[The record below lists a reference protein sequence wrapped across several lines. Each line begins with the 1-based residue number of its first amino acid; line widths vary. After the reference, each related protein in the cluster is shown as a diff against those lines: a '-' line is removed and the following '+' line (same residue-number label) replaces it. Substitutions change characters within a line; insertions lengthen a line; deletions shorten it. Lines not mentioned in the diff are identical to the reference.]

1 MTYITHH
8 TLSGP
13 TPRPILIHSA
23 GALAPAT
30 RFIHIWAHI
39 ERAPLDDEWCGAPS
53 RTGGAAPSRHLQQ
66 ASSAGKVPAWLQ
78 ARRAAEAH
86 DAEVR
91 ECVRAVAEMWPGR
104 TRMDVVRGRE
114 VACRRVIGLSPSEM
128 GSERSGR
135 VTTSSK
141 LYMSCSP
148 QTWCDTEQQRTMQRT
163 GHENGALRHLTSGAA
178 RSGCWLVVRLVVTRA
193 RFMLLISFLSNGCL
207 G

>member
-1 MTYITHH
+1 M
-8 TLSGP
+8 
-13 TPRPILIHSA
+13 
-23 GALAPAT
+23 
-30 RFIHIWAHI
+30 
-39 ERAPLDDEWCGAPS
+39 
-53 RTGGAAPSRHLQQ
+53 
-66 ASSAGKVPAWLQ
+66 PAWLQ

-163 GHENGALRHLTSGAA
+163 GHENGALSFEAFDERRRTKLARVQRTRIQAHRTNGCQGASGAPRA
-178 RSGCWLVVRLVVTRA
+178 LVIGCRVRRDAATSA
-193 RFMLLISFLSNGCL
+193 G